1 MKCSK
6 AHKFLAIFRIN
17 SYYLDR
23 NDHSMT
29 KNALTELYLNLSYL
43 KLSRARDVRFGAFQI

>member
-6 AHKFLAIFRIN
+6 AHTFLAIFRIN

-23 NDHSMT
+23 NDPSMT